1 MANPI
6 QVYEIVN
13 SIAEQSLGMK
23 NLTPTD
29 TTFVSVGKAVFSS
42 ETNTD
47 AFYKTLVDRIGR
59 TTLALREYET
69 DVVDM
74 SLEPF
79 VYGAMLQKLSFKL
92 PKSQQN
98 DTWLEQGSSSNPFE
112 ETTTEVMQVFFDKW
126 ETWEV
131 PGTVPDVQLET
142 AFTSAQA
149 MMAFIDGIL
158 MMMNEKMKLDY
169 ENLGYLTRAAL
180 IADVVNSSNSMTAIN
195 ILAEYNAEMG
205 TSLTMAKAI
214 YDADF
219 YRWAGMRMSMVSDQ
233 MVKYGVLFNKAKWNR
248 HTPKDKQVLEM
259 LTNFAKGFDVYLQ
272 SDVFHNELTK
282 MPLFKKVPYWQS
294 PGTDWSFDSVS
305 SIDLGIETYDYTTN
319 TVTKANVTQS
329 GIVAVI
335 RDIDSCGITIDK
347 RRTKSIYNPRR
358 EVTNYWLK
366 VDMGHFRDMSEN
378 CVVFYMADGSPASLK
393 TAKK

>member
-1 MANPI
+1 MANPT
-6 QVYEIVN
+6 QVYQIIN
-13 SIAEQSLGMK
+13 DIAAQSLGMK
-23 NLTPTD
+23 DLTETD
-29 TTFVSVGKAVFSS
+29 TSFISVGKTVLSS
-42 ETNTD
+42 EDNID

-59 TTLALREYET
+59 TILAIREYEI
-69 DVVDM
+69 DVTEM

-79 VYGAMLQKLSFKL
+79 VYGAILQKISFKL
-92 PKSQQN
+92 PKAQQN
-98 DTWLEQGSSSNPFE
+98 DTWLEQGNSSDPFE
-112 ETTTEVMQVFFDKW
+112 ETTTEFMQVFFDKW
-126 ETWEV
+126 EAWEV

-142 AFTSAQA
+142 AFTNAKS

-158 MMMNEKMKLDY
+158 TMMNESMKLSY
-169 ENLGYLTRAAL
+169 ENLGYLTRASL
-180 IADVVNSSNSMTAIN
+180 IGDVVSSSVPMMAIN
-195 ILAEYNAEMG
+195 LLTEYNTAMS
-205 TSLTMAKAI
+205 TTLTKAKCL

-219 YRWAGMRMSMVSDQ
+219 YRWSGMKIGMVSDQ
-233 MVKYGVLFNKAKWNR
+233 MEKYGVLFNKAQWNR

-282 MPLFKKVPYWQS
+282 LPLFKKVPYWQGS
-294 PGTDWSFDSVS
+294 GEDWSFDSVS
-305 SIDLGIETYDYTTN
+305 SINVSIESYDYSTQTITTKK
-319 TVTKANVTQS
+319 VSQS

-366 VDMGHFRDMSEN
+366 AEMGHFRDMSEN
-378 CVVFYMADGSPASLK
+378 CVVFYIA
-393 TAKK
+393 